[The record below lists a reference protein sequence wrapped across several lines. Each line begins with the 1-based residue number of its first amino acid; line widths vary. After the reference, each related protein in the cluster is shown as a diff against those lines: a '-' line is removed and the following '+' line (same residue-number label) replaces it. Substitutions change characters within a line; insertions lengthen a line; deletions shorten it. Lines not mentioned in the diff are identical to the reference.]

1 MPNSSATA
9 TSTSSEMYPKALLGQ
24 AEDGQERRL
33 AVRVERPAEPPGTS
47 ANLRLPR
54 RAAGVRGGRRRRAH
68 RSSSPPIMLTEP
80 KVGTMSAT
88 MPPSSI
94 RWSAAIGGRH
104 GGRQRTR
111 YGRSV
116 PSDTT

>member
-9 TSTSSEMYPKALLGQ
+9 DLDLERDVPEGFLGQ

-33 AVRVERPAEPPGTS
+33 AVRIERLEPPD
-47 ANLRLPR
+47 LRDLGLREAHRGP
-54 RAAGVRGGRRRRAH
+54 GGRRRRAH